1 MKNTLIHL
9 NSSPY
14 TGLACKEG
22 LDLAL
27 VLATFE
33 QAVDL
38 CVSGPALALLTL
50 NQQPDALH
58 GKNLHKLLEGL
69 EFYDIDNVYIERS
82 ETEHPGAKNAE
93 LAQNTW
99 SGVTALNT
107 QQWQRLFSQYQ
118 QVFRF

>member
-1 MKNTLIHL
+1 MKHTLIHL

-14 TGLACKEG
+14 SNLACKEG

-38 CVSGPALALLTL
+38 CLSGAALSILTREQ
-50 NQQPDALH
+50 NPTSEQ
-58 GKNLHKLLEGL
+58 GKNLHKLLDGL
-69 EFYDIDNVYIERS
+69 EFYDIENIFIAKGNNWTDS
-82 ETEHPGAKNAE
+82 ETSW
-93 LAQNTW
+93 Q
-99 SGVTALNT
+99 GVTPLDKA
-107 QQWQRLFSQYQ
+107 QWQAMFSDYQ

>member
-1 MKNTLIHL
+1 MKHTLIHL

-14 TGLACKEG
+14 SNLSCKEG

-33 QAVDL
+33 QPVDL
-38 CVSGPALALLTL
+38 CISGGALAILATSQ
-50 NQQPDALH
+50 NPSAEQ

-69 EFYDIDNVYIERS
+69 EFYDIENIFVEQSDQIAGS
-82 ETEHPGAKNAE
+82 D
-93 LAQNTW
+93 TW
-99 SGVTALNT
+99 QGIQTLES
-107 QQWQRLFSQYQ
+107 QDWHSLFSNYQ

>member
-1 MKNTLIHL
+1 MKHTLIHL

-14 TGLACKEG
+14 SSLSCKEG

-38 CVSGPALALLTL
+38 CLSGAALSILTI
-50 NQQPDALH
+50 NQNPSAEQ
-58 GKNLHKLLEGL
+58 GKNLHKLLDGL
-69 EFYDIDNVYIERS
+69 EFYDIDNIFIEENS
-82 ETEHPGAKNAE
+82 QITTADK
-93 LAQNTW
+93 TW
-99 SGVTALNT
+99 QGVQTLDSNE
-107 QQWQRLFSQYQ
+107 WNSLFSNYQ

>member
-1 MKNTLIHL
+1 MKHTLIHL

-14 TGLACKEG
+14 SSLSCKEG

-38 CVSGPALALLTL
+38 CISGAALAILTTG
-50 NQQPDALH
+50 QTPSEEQ

-69 EFYDIDNVYIERS
+69 EFYDIENIYVEQSDQ
-82 ETEHPGAKNAE
+82 
-93 LAQNTW
+93 LASSDTIWQ
-99 SGVTALNT
+99 GVQLLESHD
-107 QQWQRLFSQYQ
+107 WHSLFSNYQ

>member
-9 NSSPY
+9 SSDPFSS
-14 TGLACKEG
+14 LACKEG

-38 CVSGPALALLTL
+38 CISGPALSILS
-50 NQQPDALH
+50 NKQNPSSIH
-58 GKNLHKLLEGL
+58 GKNLNKLLDGL
-69 EFYDIDNVYIERS
+69 EFYDIENIFIERQQ
-82 ETEHPGAKNAE
+82 T
-93 LAQNTW
+93 LAMPQPSW
-99 SGVTALNT
+99 QGIQALET
-107 QQWQRLFSQYQ
+107 QQWQQLFGQYQ

>member
-1 MKNTLIHL
+1 MKRTLIHL

-14 TGLACKEG
+14 DSLACKEG

-38 CVSGPALALLTL
+38 CVSGAALALLTL
-50 NQQPDALH
+50 KQNPNAEQ
-58 GKNLHKLLEGL
+58 GKNLHKLLDGL
-69 EFYDIDNVYIERS
+69 EFYDIENLFIE
-82 ETEHPGAKNAE
+82 ANAAIQPDT
-93 LAQNTW
+93 LWQ
-99 SGVTALNT
+99 GVQSLDSH
-107 QQWQRLFSQYQ
+107 QWQAMFSHYQ